1 MLGQYSVLAP
11 FYDSLNGG
19 TFDYDGYADAV
30 EKLLDKNGIPKGS
43 LLLDLACGTGAMTLR
58 LLKKGYDVI
67 GVDLSPEMLGVC
79 RENCENEGFSPLL
92 LCQDMCSL
100 DLYGT
105 VEAAVCCL
113 DSVNYLTGDGE
124 LDILFSKLKNF
135 ISPGGLFIFDI
146 NTERKFGE
154 IYANN
159 VYTYDADGVFCVWQN
174 SFDKKTRLTSIL
186 PFLSK
191 KKRAC
196 TAAPRNISAN
206 AVTRSMKFRRRQKTT
221 ASRLRRF
228 VRTSDF
234 PRRTAVNCGHIAFAE
249 ETNFRLSPHN
259 SDDIIAQS
267 DFPDPGIER

>member
-58 LLKKGYDVI
+58 LLKKGYDAASSSPDI
-67 GVDLSPEMLGVC
+67 MSFLSPEMLGVC

-174 SFDKKTRLTSIL
+174 SFDKKTRLCDFDLTFFIEE
-186 PFLSK
+186 K
-191 KKRAC
+191 KGLYRRAEEHQC
-196 TAAPRNISAN
+196 ERCYTVDEISAAAKN
-206 AVTRSMKFRRRQKTT
+206 NRFTLEAVC
-221 ASRLRRF
+221 
-228 VRTSDF
+228 SD
-234 PRRTAVNCGHIAFAE
+234 VG
-249 ETNFRLSPHN
+249 LSP
-259 SDDIIAQS
+259 SDGSELRSYCICRRNKLQT
-267 DFPDPGIER
+267 FPA

>member
-30 EKLLDKNGIPKGS
+30 EKLLDRNGIPKGS

-58 LLKKGYDVI
+58 LLKRGYDVI
-67 GVDLSPEMLGVC
+67 GVDLSPEMLGIC

-174 SFDKKTRLTSIL
+174 SFDKKTRLCDFDLTFFIEE
-186 PFLSK
+186 K
-191 KKRAC
+191 KGLYRRAEEHQC
-196 TAAPRNISAN
+196 ERCYTVDEISAAAKN
-206 AVTRSMKFRRRQKTT
+206 NRFTLEAVCSDVGLTPSDGSEQRSYCICIRNKLQT
-221 ASRLRRF
+221 
-228 VRTSDF
+228 F
-234 PRRTAVNCGHIAFAE
+234 PA
-249 ETNFRLSPHN
+249 
-259 SDDIIAQS
+259 
-267 DFPDPGIER
+267 